1 MEALQYVLYFL
12 ATVFVL
18 VTVHEFGHYL
28 AARASG
34 VRILR
39 FCVGLGRPLLS
50 WTDKRGTAF
59 TLAAIPL
66 GGYLQMYGEDGD
78 TGDWQPAETSEY
90 ANIPFDKLSPWWRII
105 IAAAGPAANFV
116 LAFGVYWA
124 ISVAGITTFVPIVG
138 AVEEDTPAYVAGLR
152 GGEELI
158 AIDGRPTPTWSEVGI
173 SLAGRLG
180 DTGDIE
186 IETRRSQPPS
196 TRVYRIPVEQWRRG
210 EEAPDLL
217 SDLGIK
223 VLPAVIGSVLDDSA
237 AARADLRA
245 QDRILA
251 ADGETIHT
259 WDEWVQAVQAAPG
272 QTMSLRVDRDGHT
285 AEIRL
290 TPDARSEN
298 GETIGFAGVVVAQP
312 PVRTVRYS
320 MIDGI
325 VWSAN
330 ETAAKTVLTLKLL
343 GKMFAGMV
351 SPKNL
356 SGPVRIAKIAK
367 DSAQTG
373 WRNFLNIMALLSISL
388 GVINLLPIPVLDG
401 GHILFACA
409 HIVARRPVPAHV
421 QAAGIRVGLFL
432 VGFTMLFVIY
442 NDVASLF

>member
-1 MEALQYVLYFL
+1 MEALQYVLFFL
-12 ATVFVL
+12 ATICIL

-66 GGYLQMYGEDGD
+66 GGYLQMYGEDGNS
-78 TGDWQPAETSEY
+78 GHWEPAEASEY
-90 ANIPFDKLSPWWRII
+90 PNIPFDKLSPWWRMT

-116 LAFGVYWA
+116 LAFVVYWA
-124 ISVAGITTFVPIVG
+124 ISVAGITTLIPIVG
-138 AVEEDTPAYVAGLR
+138 GVEEDTPAYVAGLR
-152 GGEELI
+152 GGEELV
-158 AIDGRPTPTWSEVGI
+158 AIDGRPTPTWSEVNI
-173 SLAGRLG
+173 ALAGRLG
-180 DTGDIE
+180 DTGDID
-186 IETRRSQPPS
+186 IEARRGEQPS
-196 TRVYRIPVEQWRRG
+196 TRVYRIPVERWGRG

-245 QDRILA
+245 RDRILA
-251 ADGETIHT
+251 ADGQTIHT
-259 WDEWVQAVQAAPG
+259 WDDWVQAVRAAPDR
-272 QTMSLRVDRDGHT
+272 TLSLRVDRDGRDI
-285 AEIRL
+285 EVQL
-290 TPDARSEN
+290 TPDAWSEN
-298 GETIGFAGVVVAQP
+298 GETIGRAGVMAAQP
-312 PVRTVRYS
+312 PVRTARYS
-320 MIDGI
+320 MIEGI
-325 VWSAN
+325 VWSAD

-343 GKMFAGMV
+343 GKMFTGYV

-356 SGPVRIAKIAK
+356 AGPIMISKIAK

-373 WRNFLNIMALLSISL
+373 WRNFFNILALLSISL

-409 HIVARRPVPAHV
+409 HIVTRRPVPAHV

-432 VGFTMLFVIY
+432 VGFAMLFVIY
-442 NDVASLF
+442 NDVARLL